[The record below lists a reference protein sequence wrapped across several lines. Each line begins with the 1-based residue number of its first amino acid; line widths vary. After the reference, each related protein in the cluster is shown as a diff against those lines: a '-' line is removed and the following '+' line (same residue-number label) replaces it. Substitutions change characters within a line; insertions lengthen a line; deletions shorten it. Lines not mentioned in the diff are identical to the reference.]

1 MTRLASTALGWAV
14 LLALLVAIPNL
25 GLGAERILLIN
36 LILVYSIFAV
46 GFELSFGL
54 TGLLSLGH
62 GAMFGVGGYALALL
76 TIRLAWPFELALL
89 MAGLAGAVLAAVI
102 GFFALRLTGIFFSL
116 TTLAFAQLAYILA
129 STKLR
134 DITGGVDGLAG
145 VPRPTL
151 FGVDFYDDGNFYLYL
166 AVLLIVMLALAGLL
180 RASPFGQVLTG
191 IRVNDTRVEQLG
203 WNVRR
208 FRHIAFAISGFYSGI
223 AGALLGALL
232 FYVSPQMLHWTTSGD
247 VLIMT
252 LVGGVGTLFGP
263 LIGVT
268 IFEALKDEL
277 GRLTEHWYGILG
289 LIFVLST
296 IFLPHGAMGLISAVM
311 RRAVPRS

>member
-1 MTRLASTALGWAV
+1 MSRTTATMLGWAIMTG
-14 LLALLVAIPNL
+14 LLIAIPYL

-36 LILVYSIFAV
+36 LIIVYAIFAV
-46 GFELSFGL
+46 GFDLAFGL

-62 GAMFGVGGYALALL
+62 GAMFGIGGYTLALL

-89 MAGLAGAVLAAVI
+89 AAGIAGAALAALI

-134 DITGGVDGLAG
+134 SFTGGVDGLPG
-145 VPRPTL
+145 VPRPAL
-151 FGVDFYDDGNFYLYL
+151 FGIDFYDDANFYFYL
-166 AVLLIVMLALAGLL
+166 AALFIAMLAIAALL
-180 RASPFGQVLTG
+180 RASPFGQILSA
-191 IRVNDTRVEQLG
+191 IRLNDMRVEQLG

-208 FRHIAFAISGFYSGI
+208 FRHLAFAISGFYSGI

-252 LVGGVGTLFGP
+252 LLGGVGTLFGP
-263 LIGVT
+263 IIGVT

-289 LIFVLST
+289 LLFVLFT
-296 IFLPHGAMGLISAVM
+296 IFLPHGAMGLVTSIM
-311 RRAVPRS
+311 RRAAPRS